1 MNINHTTRNVLLGL
15 SLACLVVI
23 LLNLM
28 LGDQWISIG
37 EVIQAIR
44 GAGNSDTIL
53 IVQTLRLPRL
63 IVAMLVGAALAVS
76 GAILQGVVRNPLAAP
91 DVIGITGGASV
102 GAVAF
107 ITWMPGEASIHL
119 LPFAAITGAF
129 LAAMLIYLLA
139 WKQGVNPLRL
149 VLVGVGI
156 SSLLSAFTSFMLV
169 FSPAYSASS
178 AYIWLTGTVYG
189 SSWLHVW
196 ALLPW
201 LVVCSILVFMLIQ
214 PMNIQLLSDDT
225 ATGLGSRIQRNRLLL
240 VAVSVCLA
248 GAAVAVG
255 GVIGFVGLLAPHA
268 ARRLVGPLYSRLIP
282 VSALFGGMIVGL
294 ADLVARTAF
303 PPFDIPVGVFT
314 SGIGA
319 PFFIYLLFRSRKK

>member
-1 MNINHTTRNVLLGL
+1 MRMNRTTRNVLLGL

-44 GAGNSDTIL
+44 GVGNPDTVL

-107 ITWMPGEASIHL
+107 ITWMPDTASIHM
-119 LPFAAITGAF
+119 LPFAAITGAV

-139 WKQGVNPLRL
+139 WKKGVNPLRL

-201 LVVCSILVFMLIQ
+201 LVVCSILVFVLIRS
-214 PMNIQLLSDDT
+214 MNIQLLSDDT

-303 PPFDIPVGVFT
+303 LPFDIPVGVFT